1 MESAQP
7 KDIPKML
14 PEVLNSVRIIWE
26 LSKYYNTNERMKG
39 LLTKISNLIIKRC
52 RQKIEID
59 DMLGNN
65 VEKCIQDL
73 DECMECCRL
82 WKEICTK
89 AQYMIK
95 NHSSKKGY
103 NVSEDEIFAE
113 NEAFIQRCKDLK
125 EICEG
130 QL

>member
-1 MESAQP
+1 
-7 KDIPKML
+7 
-14 PEVLNSVRIIWE
+14 
-26 LSKYYNTNERMKG
+26 MKS

-52 RQKIEID
+52 RAKINKD

-65 VEKCIQDL
+65 VEKCMQDL
-73 DECMECCRL
+73 DECIECCRN
-82 WKEICTK
+82 WKDICTK
-89 AQYMIK
+89 SQYMIK

-130 QL
+130 